1 MKLAL
6 ADTDL
11 ANRGLVS
18 QGVPDLIRLLREEI
32 AQAGPITF
40 ARFMDL
46 ALYHPEYGYYTS
58 LPSDP
63 EHERI
68 GWNGDYYTS
77 ADVHSAMGWAL
88 AKQLVQM
95 DAFLAY
101 PSPFTVVEMG
111 AGKGLLARDILT
123 CLADRS
129 RDLFDRVSYVLL
141 DRSPMHRHVQQQ
153 TLAEWIDSPGKVVW
167 AEDLTSL
174 GRNGMTGVLLSNELV
189 DAFPV
194 HRVRMHQGRLEELYV
209 GLSQDR
215 FRETTGPPSTPA
227 LSDYFSRLGIA
238 LPEGYLTEVNLAAMD
253 WMREVARTLARG
265 YVITIDYGHAA
276 HDLYGQ
282 DRRQGTL
289 LGYYRQMIAENPL
302 VRVGEQDLTS
312 HVDFTTLAQVGHEA
326 GLEVAGFTN
335 QMSFLISLGVE
346 SFLESLEPGSP
357 EFQAVVHLLRPE
369 GMGRTFKILIQQ
381 KGLPIDR
388 LGKLEGLTHQPF
400 FGSILRQSG
409 GSEDH

>member
-1 MKLAL
+1 
-6 ADTDL
+6 
-11 ANRGLVS
+11 
-18 QGVPDLIRLLREEI
+18 
-32 AQAGPITF
+32 
-40 ARFMDL
+40 
-46 ALYHPEYGYYTS
+46 
-58 LPSDP
+58 
-63 EHERI
+63 
-68 GWNGDYYTS
+68 
-77 ADVHSAMGWAL
+77 
-88 AKQLVQM
+88 
-95 DAFLAY
+95 
-101 PSPFTVVEMG
+101 
-111 AGKGLLARDILT
+111 
-123 CLADRS
+123 
-129 RDLFDRVSYVLL
+129 
-141 DRSPMHRHVQQQ
+141 
-153 TLAEWIDSPGKVVW
+153 
-167 AEDLTSL
+167 
-174 GRNGMTGVLLSNELV
+174 MTGVLLSNELV